1 MPPIGKKSTA
11 AVSIF
16 NTNFELKVRKPPK
29 GAEKHSNQE
38 RKKILSQE
46 AWEAVFDFLM
56 NKHMIFDIIPDDY
69 YHEEI

>member
-1 MPPIGKKSTA
+1 L
-11 AVSIF
+11 
-16 NTNFELKVRKPPK
+16 NLKVRKPPK